1 MSVKEDDIKLRSSGN
16 LLNKISDYCQRF
28 PTTSENFQISSR
40 TSKETRNFRTSGKGH
55 DVVRAFCGAL
65 QTLTTLTWRRIL
77 HASLTGKIRDVIEN
91 VVVHQSLRINETFNR
106 RSYDVESVYQYSLVN
121 STHTS

>member
-1 MSVKEDDIKLRSSGN
+1 MILNSDPEVTCQIRFPITANDFR
-16 LLNKISDYCQRF
+16 LLPKISKYR
-28 PTTSENFQISSR
+28 R
-40 TSKETRNFRTSGKGH
+40 GLSKETRNFRTSGKGH

>member
-1 MSVKEDDIKLRSSGN
+1 MILNSDPEVTCQIRFPITANDFR
-16 LLNKISDYCQRF
+16 LLPKISKYRRGLRKRLEIF
-28 PTTSENFQISSR
+28 E
-40 TSKETRNFRTSGKGH
+40 GH